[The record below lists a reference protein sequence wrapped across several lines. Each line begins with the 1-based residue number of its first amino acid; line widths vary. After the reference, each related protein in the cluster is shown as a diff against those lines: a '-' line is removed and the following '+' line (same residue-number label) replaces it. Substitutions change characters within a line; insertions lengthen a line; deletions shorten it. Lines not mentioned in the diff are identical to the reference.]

1 MVGECSEECGEGVQ
15 VMSRTIKTEAQFG
28 GKACEGESSIE
39 ETCNIRECPG
49 IEKFQTIDNF
59 KQFYYED
66 SLESNY
72 VSIILLYLGSNAA
85 AIVVECED
93 GNSYCPTYFNYY
105 GDRYCADTPANQWF
119 VGEGGRYACRKSCGL
134 C

>member
-49 IEKFQTIDNF
+49 IEKFQTI
-59 KQFYYED
+59 QFQTIF
-66 SLESNY
+66 SN
-72 VSIILLYLGSNAA
+72 IMKLH
-85 AIVVECED
+85 
-93 GNSYCPTYFNYY
+93 
-105 GDRYCADTPANQWF
+105 
-119 VGEGGRYACRKSCGL
+119 
-134 C
+134 